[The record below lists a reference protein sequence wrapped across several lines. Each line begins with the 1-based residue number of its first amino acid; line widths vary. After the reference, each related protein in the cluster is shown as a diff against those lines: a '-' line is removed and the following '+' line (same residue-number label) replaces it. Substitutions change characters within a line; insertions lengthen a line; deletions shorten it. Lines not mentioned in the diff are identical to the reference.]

1 MWIFAL
7 IPALPLA
14 AFLIL
19 ALAGRR
25 LGRSS
30 LFIGIP
36 AVAAS
41 FALSVAALAVVAR
54 GGAISLPLYRFVEA
68 GDFVVDVGLY
78 IDQLAVLLLP
88 LVTGVSFVV
97 HVYSARYMIGDP
109 RFRRFFAVMSLF
121 TFAMTMLVTSNNLLV
136 TYMCWELMGICS
148 YLLISHW
155 ADRPAAGRAA
165 TKAFLVNA
173 VADVGLG
180 FGVILAFATYGT
192 LNIQEILA
200 QASAMSG
207 ETLAVLGFE
216 VSRNTLITLCLLSGA
231 MGKSAQVPMHVWL
244 PFAME
249 APTPISALIHAATM
263 VNAGPFLLVRMSPL
277 VLLAP
282 PAMVAIAVVGA
293 VTALYGALVSL
304 TQSDIKKLLAYST
317 ISQIGFMIFACGVGA
332 FVAAVFHLLAHGFLK
347 AFLFLST
354 GSALESM
361 RAHGEN
367 AGPVPAN
374 RMRPLALGALLFT
387 LVPTFVL
394 FYGPYERVWNAHQVP
409 AARAAFWAVALA
421 TVFLGAAYVFRQVV
435 SLFGSRVGNSVTA
448 WPRLFSR
455 SHFLATYI
463 ATIAV
468 GALLLG
474 LWSWFGA
481 FLAPALAGQFTETRL
496 GAPSPILVIPL
507 AIAAAG
513 WGLAYARYLRPTA
526 VPLADR
532 GWVRRA
538 YVHFLNRLYFDELHN
553 AVAVKPTLR
562 LSRWLWRDLDLRWV
576 NRAVHGAASATRL
589 LAQAAN
595 GLLEVPVIDRAVHG
609 VARVS
614 HLFAQAAN
622 GLLEVPVIDRAVHGV
637 ARVSHLFAQAVHSGP
652 ETRVIDR
659 AVHRVAP
666 IAVGM
671 SRWLWKAVDLRGIE
685 GVMLRAGRAAS
696 HTGAA
701 LRRLE
706 PRTLRHHLA
715 IVVGWLVAAIG
726 LLYWLL
732 L

>member
-25 LGRSS
+25 LGGSS
-30 LFIGIP
+30 HFIGIP

-41 FALSVAALAVVAR
+41 FGLSVAALAQVAR
-54 GGAISLPLYRFVEA
+54 DGAISLPLYRFVDA
-68 GDFVVDVGLY
+68 GEFVVDVGLH

-109 RFRRFFAVMSLF
+109 RYRRFFAVMSLF
-121 TFAMTMLVTSNNLLV
+121 TFAMAMLVTSNNLLV

-180 FGVILAFATYGT
+180 FGIILAFATYGT

-200 QASAMSG
+200 QAPAMSG
-207 ETLAVLGFE
+207 ETLGLLGFE
-216 VSRNTLITLCLLSGA
+216 VSRNTLIALCLLSGA

-361 RAHGEN
+361 RAHGSH
-367 AGPVPAN
+367 AGPVPSK
-374 RMRPLALGALLFT
+374 RMRPLALGALLLT

-409 AARAAFWAVALA
+409 AAQAAFWVVALA

-435 SLFGSRVGNSVTA
+435 SLFGSRVGDSVTA

-455 SHFLATYI
+455 GHFLSIYI

-468 GALLLG
+468 GALLLA

-496 GAPSPILVIPL
+496 GAPSPILLIPL
-507 AIAAAG
+507 AVAAAG
-513 WGLAYARYLRPTA
+513 WGLAYARHLRPTA
-526 VPLADR
+526 IPFADR
-532 GWVRRA
+532 VWVKRA
-538 YVHFLNRLYFDELHN
+538 YVHFLNQLYFDELHN
-553 AVAVKPTLR
+553 AVAVQPTLR
-562 LSRWLWRDLDLRWV
+562 LSGWLWRDLDLRCV
-576 NRAVHGAASATRL
+576 NRAVHG
-589 LAQAAN
+589 
-595 GLLEVPVIDRAVHG
+595 I
-609 VARVS
+609 ARVS
-614 HLFAQAAN
+614 HLCA
-622 GLLEVPVIDRAVHGV
+622 RAVHSV
-637 ARVSHLFAQAVHSGP
+637 P

-666 IAVGM
+666 AAVGV
-671 SRWLWKAVDLRGIE
+671 SRWLLRVIDIRGIE
-685 GVMLRAGRAAS
+685 GVMQRTGRAAG
-696 HTGAA
+696 HAGTA
-701 LRRLE
+701 LRRIE
-706 PRTLRHHLA
+706 PRTLRNHLV
-715 IVVGWLVAAIG
+715 IVVGSLVAAIG

>member
-14 AFLIL
+14 ASLIL

-25 LGRSS
+25 LGGSS
-30 LFIGIP
+30 HFIGIP
-36 AVAAS
+36 AVAGS
-41 FALSVAALAVVAR
+41 FALSVAALVQVAR
-54 GGAISLPLYRFVEA
+54 DGAISLPLYRFVEA
-68 GDFVVDVGLY
+68 GEFVVDVGLH

-109 RFRRFFAVMSLF
+109 RFRRFFAVMALF
-121 TFAMTMLVTSNNLLV
+121 TFAMALLVTSNNLLV

-207 ETLAVLGFE
+207 ETLSLLGFE

-293 VTALYGALVSL
+293 VTALYGALVAL

-361 RAHGEN
+361 RAHGGH
-367 AGPVPAN
+367 AGPVPAE
-374 RMRPLALGALLFT
+374 RMRPLALGALLLTF
-387 LVPTFVL
+387 VPTFVL
-394 FYGPYERVWNAHQVP
+394 FYGPYEQVWNAHQVP
-409 AARAAFWAVALA
+409 AARAAFWVVALA

-435 SLFGSRVGNSVTA
+435 SLFGARVGNSVAA

-455 SHFLATYI
+455 SHFLAIYI

-481 FLAPALAGQFTETRL
+481 FLAPALEGQLSEARL
-496 GAPSPILVIPL
+496 GAPSPILLIPL
-507 AIAAAG
+507 AVAAAG
-513 WGLAYARYLRPTA
+513 WGLAYTRQLRPTA
-526 VPLADR
+526 VPFADR

-538 YVHFLNRLYFDELHN
+538 YVHFLNRLYFDELHDAA
-553 AVAVKPTLR
+553 AVQPTLR

-576 NRAVHGAASATRL
+576 NRAVHGTASAARL
-589 LAQAAN
+589 IARAAN
-595 GLLEVPVIDRAVHG
+595 GLLEVPIIDRAVHG
-609 VARVS
+609 IARVS
-614 HLFAQAAN
+614 HLFA
-622 GLLEVPVIDRAVHGV
+622 RAVHSV
-637 ARVSHLFAQAVHSGP
+637 P

-659 AVHRVAP
+659 AVHRLAP
-666 IAVGM
+666 AAVGV
-671 SRWLWKAVDLRGIE
+671 SRWLLRAVDIRGIE
-685 GVMLRAGRAAS
+685 GVMQRTGRAAS
-696 HTGAA
+696 HAGTA
-701 LRRLE
+701 LRRIE
-706 PRTLRHHLA
+706 PRTLRHHLV
-715 IVVGWLVAAIG
+715 IVVGSLVAAIG